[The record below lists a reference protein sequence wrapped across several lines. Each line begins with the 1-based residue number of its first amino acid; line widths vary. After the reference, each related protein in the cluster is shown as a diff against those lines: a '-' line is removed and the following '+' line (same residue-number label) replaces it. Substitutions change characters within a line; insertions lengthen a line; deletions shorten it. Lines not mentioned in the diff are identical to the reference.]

1 LDNSKKNTEIIV
13 NVTDYETRV
22 AVKEQG
28 KLVELLVERPEKER
42 IVGDIY
48 KGRVTAV
55 LPGIQAAFVDIGLEK
70 AGFLH
75 YSDTSD
81 YAKEKNLLFDMDYLD
96 EETLDTPRTTTRRR
110 STSIADFVK
119 KGQEL
124 LVQVIKEPIGNK
136 GPRLTTQISLPG
148 RYVVMVPGGKN
159 VGVSKKL
166 SQIAEK
172 KRLRKIVSDLKPQN
186 FGVIIRT
193 VAEGKQE
200 KDFKADMELLNKFW
214 IKLKKKVEES
224 KAPALVH
231 KEAGITGS
239 IIRDLLS
246 PDIARVVVDD
256 KRDYAAIMKYLRALD
271 PQLCPL
277 VELYKDPEP
286 LFDKMEI
293 EPEIEKMLERKVWLK
308 GGANIVIDQTE
319 AFVAVDVNTGRLSAR
334 GRVEDA
340 IFRTNIEAAREV
352 ARQLRLRD
360 IGGILIIDFI
370 DMQDRENRRRV
381 YDEFKN
387 ALSRDRSEVYISS
400 ISDLGLVEMTRERIR
415 PSFMHTYSDSCP
427 VCGGVGRVLS
437 RESLAVKI
445 ERWFSRA
452 TLGSKSKSYQLIA
465 NPQVGELLLAGN
477 PTRLRNLE
485 RNSKLKINLIID
497 TSLHPELFKVIDMAT
512 EVDVTEK
519 FKAQGPSRAI

>member
-1 LDNSKKNTEIIV
+1 LDNKKDTEIIV
-13 NVTDYETRV
+13 NVADYETRV
-22 AVKEQG
+22 AVKEDG
-28 KLVELLVERPEKER
+28 KLVELLVERPERER

-81 YAKEKNLLFDMDYLD
+81 HAREKNLLFDLDYLD
-96 EETLDTPRTTTRRR
+96 EETLDTPRFSARRR
-110 STSIADFVK
+110 TTSIADFVK
-119 KGQEL
+119 KGQEI
-124 LVQVIKEPIGNK
+124 LVQVIKEPIANK

-148 RYVVMVPGGKN
+148 RYVVMVPGSRN
-159 VGVSKKL
+159 VGISKKIA
-166 SQIAEK
+166 QPAEK
-172 KRLRKIVSDLKPQN
+172 KRLRKIVSELKPEH

-193 VAEGKQE
+193 VAEGKNE
-200 KDFKADMELLNKFW
+200 KDFKADMELLNRLW
-214 IKLKKKVEES
+214 NKLKKKVEET

-231 KEAGITGS
+231 KETGVTGS

-246 PDIARVVVDD
+246 SDISRMMVDD
-256 KRDYAAIMKYLRALD
+256 RREYSNIIRYLKALD
-271 PQLCPL
+271 PQLCAL
-277 VELYKDPEP
+277 VELYKEPEP
-286 LFDKMEI
+286 IFDKMGI

-334 GRVEDA
+334 GRMEDA

-352 ARQLRLRD
+352 ARQIRLRD
-360 IGGILIIDFI
+360 IGGILIVDFI

-400 ISDLGLVEMTRERIR
+400 VSDLGLVEMTRERIR
-415 PSFMHTYSDSCP
+415 PSFMHTYSESCP

-445 ERWFSRA
+445 ERWFRRA
-452 TLGSKSKSYQLIA
+452 ALGARSKSYQLIV
-465 NPQVGELLLAGN
+465 NPQVGDLLMAGN

-485 RNSKLKINLIID
+485 RNLKLKINLIID
-497 TSLHPELFKVIDMAT
+497 TSLHPEQFKVIEMAT
-512 EVDVTEK
+512 EVDITEK
-519 FKAQGPSRAI
+519 FKA